1 VKANNF
7 KNRINFFFLRKIVK
21 NERRVSM
28 KGGYF
33 AGMLT
38 GGLIVAA
45 AVIMA
50 PYLKPTID
58 NAMEKGREFIDD
70 RMGKMQK

>member
-1 VKANNF
+1 
-7 KNRINFFFLRKIVK
+7 
-21 NERRVSM
+21 M

-50 PYLKPTID
+50 PYLKPTLD
-58 NAMEKGREFIDD
+58 TAMEKGREFIDD